1 LITGGNEVAKIVG
14 SGHFVRIQ
22 LGDSVMVKTPK
33 ALLAKGN
40 PRLTNSS

>member
-22 LGDSVMVKTPK
+22 LGDSVMVTTPR
-33 ALLAKGN
+33 AFLAKGN
-40 PRLTNSS
+40 PRWTTSS